1 MCKMDIF
8 DFLFGL
14 ICGANAL
21 EEALHPKK
29 YINYDSSDTS
39 SELTEEDIDAIFND
53 SENDDIL

>member
-1 MCKMDIF
+1 MDIF

-21 EEALHPKK
+21 EDAISPKR
-29 YINYDSSDTS
+29 SSS
-39 SELTEEDIDAIFND
+39 SKSSNTLCELTEEDIDAIFDD